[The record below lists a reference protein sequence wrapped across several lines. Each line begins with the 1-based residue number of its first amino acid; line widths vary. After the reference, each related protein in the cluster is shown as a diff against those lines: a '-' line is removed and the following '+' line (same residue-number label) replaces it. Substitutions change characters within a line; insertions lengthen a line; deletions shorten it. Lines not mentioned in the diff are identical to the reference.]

1 MSTDQIIPWI
11 AICLSLLSLFVS
23 VYRIYRDRSKLF
35 AFCEVVYD
43 NTKNP
48 ENPPPVLKI
57 YAVNRGVRPITLTD
71 FGFQVSKKSVTWTPL
86 KPEPIETDE
95 EGYFLSFPQNLFHNI
110 GIKMEDGDI
119 YEVRGGHEDYDSLY
133 SSNHDFKEAE
143 KYFFKDILGNRYYVK
158 GSKKGIHRILKHKA

>member
-1 MSTDQIIPWI
+1 MSTEHVIPWV
-11 AICLSLLSLFVS
+11 AICLSILSLFVS

-43 NTKNP
+43 SSKDL

-57 YAVNRGVRPITLTD
+57 YAVNRGLRPITLTD
-71 FGFQVSKKSVTWTPL
+71 FGFQVSKKSATWTPL

-95 EGYFLSFPQNLFHNI
+95 EGYLLSFPQNLSHNV

-119 YEVRGGHEDYDSLY
+119 YEVRINHDDYEYLY
-133 SSNHDFKEAE
+133 SSSHDFKEAE
-143 KYFFKDILGNRYYVK
+143 KYFFKDILGKRYFVK
-158 GSKKGIHRILKHKA
+158 GSKKGIRAVLKHKA